1 MKNIEFCGCILLI
14 GQWLNQCHE
23 IVKNLEKLIDLL
35 IYSPLPITYTQS
47 ESLKLEQGALKIQIK
62 TIMWTQKNKLNIF
75 QKIVEKVKVQQ
86 LYHGV
91 K

>member
-14 GQWLNQCHE
+14 GQWLNQYHE

-35 IYSPLPITYTQS
+35 ICLPLPITYAQS

-62 TIMWTQKNKLNIF
+62 TIIWTQKNKLNLF
-75 QKIVEKVKVQQ
+75 QMLVEKSKFNRYAMVSK
-86 LYHGV
+86 
-91 K
+91 